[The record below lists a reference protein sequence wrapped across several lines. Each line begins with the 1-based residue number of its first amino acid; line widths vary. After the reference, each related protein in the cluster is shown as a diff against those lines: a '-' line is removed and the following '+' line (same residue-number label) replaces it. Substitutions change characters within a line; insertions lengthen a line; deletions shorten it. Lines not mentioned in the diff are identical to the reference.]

1 MWWWWQKPSMADM
14 FECEVKTLT
23 SEEGPALG
31 VAILAGVGAGIFKD
45 VVSACD
51 EFIKTGTNCS
61 PIKEESEY
69 YKQGH
74 ALYKKV
80 YAQLKDCYQDLAK
93 L

>member
-1 MWWWWQKPSMADM
+1 MNSSKQEQIA
-14 FECEVKTLT
+14 V
-23 SEEGPALG
+23 
-31 VAILAGVGAGIFKD
+31 
-45 VVSACD
+45 
-51 EFIKTGTNCS
+51 N
-61 PIKEESEY
+61 KEESEY